1 MKISDREIRRKINI
15 LRMNSYDAEHL
26 QKVIQNSK
34 EAFYVN
40 EQNDILTGPE
50 FLYQQAG
57 YIRKRWW
64 VLQGILL
71 MSIWA
76 LLKYA
81 VMGNYYVQRC
91 MGIAA
96 PVFVLLLLPELW
108 KNRTYNAMEVEGTSY
123 FSLRQIYSARL
134 LVFAIVD
141 VLMLSVFSVA
151 VVRSGRVL
159 LEEIALQFFLPLVVT
174 CCICFRTLYSQR
186 AVSEASSMFLCIVW
200 SILWLQLILNGKIY
214 EAIAAPV
221 WYGVLAVSFSY
232 LLYCIY
238 RGQRKWGAMWESNDS
253 DRIVE

>member
-1 MKISDREIRRKINI
+1 MKISDREIRREINI

-26 QKVIQNSK
+26 QKVIQSSK

-123 FSLRQIYSARL
+123 FSLRP
-134 LVFAIVD
+134 
-141 VLMLSVFSVA
+141 
-151 VVRSGRVL
+151 
-159 LEEIALQFFLPLVVT
+159 E
-174 CCICFRTLYSQR
+174 
-186 AVSEASSMFLCIVW
+186 
-200 SILWLQLILNGKIY
+200 
-214 EAIAAPV
+214 
-221 WYGVLAVSFSY
+221 
-232 LLYCIY
+232 
-238 RGQRKWGAMWESNDS
+238 WESIAQGDS
-253 DRIVE
+253 ASVLSAACRDLLHLFSDTVQSESGFGGKFHVSVYCMVHPVAAADIKWKNI